1 MITCATSF
9 QHFRKENYSFRRT
22 VLTIVGVSK
31 WKKNPYTALSQIVL
45 LQKLW
50 AEVMALKKYY
60 SLLLLE
66 AEEELS
72 LLNFYKKIFP
82 LQTVPGLY
90 LPPIFCR
97 NPLPTTNCCKVI
109 FRRISFRYRCRNG
122 VRKLMRRM
130 GRIRSIWSIL
140 RWQGI
145 RFVRNQK
152 LLLPISCIQ
161 IISPIAMKLP
171 WH

>member
-1 MITCATSF
+1 MIQNLDSRINKLQAQCDYLRHKLSTFPEGELFIQKNGSY
-9 QHFRKENYSFRRT
+9 HRWRLKMKEKSVYCPKSNRS
-22 VLTIVGVSK
+22 L
-31 WKKNPYTALSQIVL
+31 
-45 LQKLW
+45 

-72 LLNFYKKIFP
+72 LLNFYKKIFS

-130 GRIRSIWSIL
+130 GRIRSI
-140 RWQGI
+140 
-145 RFVRNQK
+145 
-152 LLLPISCIQ
+152 
-161 IISPIAMKLP
+161 
-171 WH
+171 

>member
-1 MITCATSF
+1 MIQNLDSRINKLQAQCDYLRHKLSTFPEGELFIQKNGSY
-9 QHFRKENYSFRRT
+9 HRWRLKMKEKSVYCPKSN
-22 VLTIVGVSK
+22 
-31 WKKNPYTALSQIVL
+31 
-45 LQKLW
+45 
-50 AEVMALKKYY
+50 MALKKYY

-130 GRIRSIWSIL
+130 GRIRSI
-140 RWQGI
+140 
-145 RFVRNQK
+145 
-152 LLLPISCIQ
+152 
-161 IISPIAMKLP
+161 
-171 WH
+171 

>member
-1 MITCATSF
+1 MIQNLDSRINKLQAQCDYLRHKLSTFPEGELFIQKNGSY
-9 QHFRKENYSFRRT
+9 HRWRLKMKEKSVYCPKSNRS
-22 VLTIVGVSK
+22 L
-31 WKKNPYTALSQIVL
+31 
-45 LQKLW
+45 

-72 LLNFYKKIFP
+72 LLNFYKKNFSSANRSRA
-82 LQTVPGLY
+82 LS
-90 LPPIFCR
+90 IFCR

-130 GRIRSIWSIL
+130 GRIRSI
-140 RWQGI
+140 
-145 RFVRNQK
+145 
-152 LLLPISCIQ
+152 
-161 IISPIAMKLP
+161 
-171 WH
+171 